1 MMRKREVAKRV
12 FAYELVRSTYQIQE
26 EDSPKYIL
34 TPTGERANRIF
45 SVAVLLDKEEI
56 GADTNFWRLRL
67 ADPTG
72 TFYAT
77 VGRFQPEALEVV
89 SEINVPELVAVVG
102 KTRVFEGTSRKLV
115 SLRPESIAVV
125 DLAVRDYWV
134 LETAKRTLERIE
146 AMEKREGEDVE
157 LAWQIYNPDLNEYR
171 EMVKKALLT
180 VKEDVEVME
189 KIEKA
194 EEEGEEEEEFD
205 FTEFEFEEEEFDLT
219 DLLED

>member
-1 MMRKREVAKRV
+1 MMRRREVAKRI

-26 EDSPKYIL
+26 EDSPKYVL
-34 TPTGERANRIF
+34 TPTGERANRVF

-72 TFYAT
+72 TFFAT

-134 LETAKRTLERIE
+134 LETARRTLERID

-171 EMVKKALLT
+171 ETVRKALLT

-189 KIEKA
+189 KIES
-194 EEEGEEEEEFD
+194 EEEEEEEEFD

-219 DLLED
+219 DLLEE